1 MIAAR
6 TTMRS
11 AILVEPKRIE
21 LRGVPMPQPAPGAL
35 VLRVRAAL
43 TDGTDLKAYRRGHPQ
58 MPMPTPFGHEFSGDV
73 AAVGAGVTKFAP
85 GEPVMSVHSAPCG
98 SCYWCERAEEELCE
112 SVMATKILGAYAEY
126 IEIPR
131 HIVERNCFRKPDG
144 LSYACAAFLE
154 PLSCVVHSIEF
165 AGLRAD
171 SSVLVM
177 GDGGFGLLHAAL
189 LAHGGMR
196 PILAGRREERLRLA
210 RSFGVMQT
218 INAREEDVAQR
229 VRELTHGRGA
239 DTLIECTGREEVWE
253 AAPVMVRRGGIVSFF
268 GGLPSSARV
277 SFLAARM
284 HYDEVRLISPFHFTP
299 GAVRRAYDLLSS
311 RAIDPAALVTESVPL
326 DRIGDVFERLD
337 AGEGIKFAIQP

>member
-1 MIAAR
+1 
-6 TTMRS
+6 MRS

-21 LRGVPMPQPAPGAL
+21 LRGVPMPQPAAGAI
-35 VLRVRAAL
+35 VVRVRAAL

-73 AAVGAGVTKFAP
+73 AAVGEGVTKFSP

-98 SCYWCERAEEELCE
+98 ACYWCERQQQELCE

-131 HIVERNCFRKPDG
+131 HIVEQNCYPKPAG
-144 LSYACAAFLE
+144 LSYASAAFLE
-154 PLSCVVHSIEF
+154 PLSCVVHSLDF
-165 AGLRAD
+165 ANLPEG
-171 SSVLVM
+171 SSVLVV

-189 LAHGGMR
+189 LARSGMR
-196 PILAGRREERLRLA
+196 PILAGRREDRMRIG
-210 RSFGVMQT
+210 RGFGVRDV
-218 INAREEDVAQR
+218 IDARNEDVTQR
-229 VRELTHGRGA
+229 VRELTGGRGA
-239 DTLIECTGREEVWE
+239 DALIECTGKEEVWE
-253 AAPVMVRRGGIVSFF
+253 SAPVMVRRGGLVSFF
-268 GGLPSSARV
+268 GGLPSTARV

-299 GAVRRAYDLLSS
+299 RAVRRAYDLLASQE
-311 RAIDPAALVTESVPL
+311 IDPVPLVSGSVGL
-326 DRIGDVFERLD
+326 DRITDVFERLD